1 MNRAEIE
8 KLKKTAMCRALNQ
21 SFFSV
26 TSRTTLFL
34 TLLVYIMAGHTLTA
48 KKVYVTLSLYH
59 AVQTVM
65 TLFFPM
71 AVISYAET
79 LVALG
84 RIRKFLLMDE
94 KCVPSSALKDM
105 NVERI
110 RRYDW
115 SLAPPAPDD
124 TSLSSEYTYTT
135 TSFDTTSYGE
145 VGIWVKGIAAQ
156 WNAESKDLAFSGV
169 SFDVRGGEV
178 LACKFLKLKCV
189 GGRKG

>member
-1 MNRAEIE
+1 
-8 KLKKTAMCRALNQ
+8 MCRALNQ

-34 TLLVYIMAGHTLTA
+34 TLLVYILAGQTLTA

-71 AVISYAET
+71 AVISLAET

-94 KCVPSSALKDM
+94 KFVPSSALKDM
-105 NVERI
+105 NIERV

-115 SLAPPAPDD
+115 CVAPPDE
-124 TSLSSEYTYTT
+124 TSLSSEYTYTNY
-135 TSFDTTSYGE
+135 SFDTTSYGE
-145 VGIWVKGIAAQ
+145 VGIWAKGISAQ

-169 SFDVRGGEV
+169 SFDVRGGEI
-178 LACKFLKLKCV
+178 LARKFFL
-189 GGRKG
+189 